1 MDACT
6 AIVGINWGDE
16 GKGRMVDLLTE
27 DFDVV
32 VRYQGGGNAGHT
44 IVNRFGEFELHLLPS
59 GVFRNNVVNVL
70 GNGVALDPEHLHAE
84 MKTLT
89 DRGVVITPENV
100 KISDRYEDEN
110 ERHAR
115 FILIIGIAPA

>member
-1 MDACT
+1 MGNC

-16 GKGRMVDLLTE
+16 GKGRMVDLLTGNY
-27 DFDVV
+27 DIV

-44 IVNRFGEFELHLLPS
+44 VMNEYGKFALHLLPS
-59 GVFRNNVVNVL
+59 GIFHKNVVNVL

-89 DRGVVITPENV
+89 DRGVVITP
-100 KISDRYEDEN
+100 
-110 ERHAR
+110 
-115 FILIIGIAPA
+115 